1 MPLRSLRRLT
11 GAFSFRLGA
20 YYAGFFLLLAL
31 GFSLFAYV
39 MLVDTLREKD
49 RDAAEAELRRLE
61 RLYARAGLAGLQA
74 SYVDQDDLDENLFFL
89 RAQLSGQAEPWVVV
103 PREGKDL
110 DVAMVAFPLVEP
122 GDEEWVEID
131 SPDRTRSWVIVTARL
146 EDETRLQVGARTSD
160 REDLRAEF
168 IAIFLKA
175 ITPAIVIGLIGGLIL
190 TQRALAPVR
199 KILATV
205 RTILDTG
212 NLGARV
218 PARQSEDELDQLVTL
233 LNRMLDRNQALI
245 AGMRDALDN
254 VAHDLRTPL
263 TRMRTTAE
271 IALERPDDPAAAR
284 EALADAVEES
294 ERVLLMLRTLMDVS
308 EAEAGMMKLRLERLP
323 AAGLLQGVADLYEFA
338 AEEKAITLE
347 ITGSP
352 DLELVADRVR
362 FQQAVANLVDNAIK
376 YSPPGTRVR
385 LEARRAEAG
394 VEVVVADEGPGIPE
408 ADRPRIWD
416 RLFRGDKSRSQRGLG
431 LGLSFVQ
438 AIMQAHVGRAEVA
451 CPAAGGSVFTLWLPD
466 RR

>member
-1 MPLRSLRRLT
+1 MPLKSLRHIT

-20 YYAGFFLLLAL
+20 YYAGFFLLLAV
-31 GFSLFAYV
+31 GFSIFAYV

-61 RLYARAGLAGLQA
+61 RLYARGGLAGLEA
-74 SYVDQDDLDENLFFL
+74 SYVEEDDLEENLFFL
-89 RAQLSGQAEPWVVV
+89 RAQVPDRAEPWVVL

-110 DVAMVAFPLVEP
+110 DLAMVGLPTVDL
-122 GDEEWVEID
+122 GDEEWLEID
-131 SPDRTRSWVIVTARL
+131 SPDRTRSWVIVTTQL
-146 EDETRLQVGARTSD
+146 EDGTRLQVGARTSD

-175 ITPAIVIGLIGGLIL
+175 ITPAIVIGLIGGLVL

-212 NLGARV
+212 DLGARV
-218 PARQSEDELDQLVTL
+218 PARRSEDELDQLVTL

-271 IALERPDDPAAAR
+271 VALERPEDPAAAR

-308 EAEAGMMKLRLERLP
+308 EAEAGMMKLRPERLT
-323 AAGLLQGVADLYEFA
+323 AKELLQGVADLYEFA

-347 ITGSP
+347 ITGAP
-352 DLELVADRVR
+352 DVELVADRVR

-376 YSPPGTRVR
+376 YSPSGTRVR
-385 LEARRAEAG
+385 LGARRTEAG
-394 VEVVVADEGPGIPE
+394 VEVFVADEGPGIPV

-438 AIMQAHVGRAEVA
+438 AIMQAHAGRAEVA
-451 CPAAGGSVFTLWLPD
+451 CPESGGAVFTLWLPD